1 MSVEIID
8 GTTIANFVEDEEA
21 FSASVND
28 LFAQLDADKD
38 GFLSYKEMVKELQR
52 LRVMETHFGV
62 DVKREP
68 EEVARVYESLF
79 VQFDHDMNGRI
90 DKNEFKKETK
100 KMLLAMAN
108 GLGSLPIQMALEH
121 DSLLLKA
128 VKHEYSYGASAN
140 DNLLANAA

>member
-128 VKHEYSYGASAN
+128 VKHEYSYGASIKQ
-140 DNLLANAA
+140 L